1 MQANLPLDRSVLQ
14 RLTSQVDQPFV
25 SVLIGPR
32 QVGKTTLLKMLA
44 ERVDR
49 PSTYLD
55 AENPDD
61 ALVLQRGKSSLLAE
75 IGTGAQVLLLD
86 EFHRLPDALALF
98 KQLRD
103 AHPQIKVFASG
114 SSSLAIHEHLKQ
126 SAVGRLRRTRVFP
139 LSFPEWARDR
149 VDVDL
154 ERWNPTEPLPPS
166 SANRLRQ
173 LLERFVVWGGMPE
186 AALCP
191 DEDERREILG
201 EIVALYLE
209 KDVRGLLRSE
219 EVIHFNQLLRLM
231 AVRVGQTVNRSEL
244 GRTVGVPDRRLLRQ
258 LAVMEHTY
266 VYRPVSTDYANPT
279 KRLVKAPRL
288 YWYDNGVRN
297 ALIRD
302 FRPRSLRPDAG
313 ALLENHV
320 FTELEKA
327 AGSDIDIAYH
337 RTYDGQEIDFVLE
350 RDRQKLLVEVKSTV
364 RRGRIPPPIRDQL
377 ARDDALGGAV
387 LNRDEHEV
395 VEHGGK
401 PVLFLPHVLAHTLPG
416 WLRRLQG
423 GEEGVAA
430 V

>member
-1 MQANLPLDRSVLQ
+1 MHTGSDVQRSVLP
-14 RLTSQVDQPFV
+14 RLTAQVARPFV

-32 QVGKTTLLKMLA
+32 QVGKTTLLQMLA
-44 ERVDR
+44 EGVDG
-49 PSTYLD
+49 PATYLD

-61 ALVLQRGKSSLLAE
+61 ALVLLGGMTTLLAE
-75 IGTGAQVLLLD
+75 VGTRAQILLLD

-114 SSSLAIHEHLKQ
+114 SSSLAIHEHLRQ

-139 LSFPEWARDR
+139 LSFAEWTRPQ
-149 VDVDL
+149 VDL
-154 ERWNPTEPLPPS
+154 DLESRDPLDPLPPRA
-166 SANRLRQ
+166 SAALSQ
-173 LLERFVVWGGMPE
+173 LLERFLVWGGMPE
-186 AALCP
+186 AALCE

-219 EVIHFNQLLRLM
+219 EVIHFNRLLRLM

-244 GRTVGVPDRRLLRQ
+244 GRTLGLPDRKLVRQ
-258 LAVMEHTY
+258 LAVMEHTF

-302 FRPRSLRPDAG
+302 FRPRPLRPDAG

-327 AGSDIDIAYH
+327 AGTDVDIAYH
-337 RTYDGQEIDFVLE
+337 RTHDGQEIDFVLE
-350 RDRQKLLVEVKSTV
+350 RDRQKLLVEVKSSLHK
-364 RRGRIPPPIRDQL
+364 RRIPPAIRDQL
-377 ARDDALGGAV
+377 SRDDTLGAAV
-387 LNRDEHEV
+387 LNDGDHDLTD
-395 VEHGGK
+395 HGGK

-416 WLRRLQG
+416 WLRRL
-423 GEEGVAA
+423 ANRRNR
-430 V
+430 